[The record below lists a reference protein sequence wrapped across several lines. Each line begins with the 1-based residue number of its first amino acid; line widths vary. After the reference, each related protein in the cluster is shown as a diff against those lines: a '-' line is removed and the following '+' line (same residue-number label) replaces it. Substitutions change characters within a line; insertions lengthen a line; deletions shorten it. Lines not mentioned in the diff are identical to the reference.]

1 MVMTPDETRNIG
13 YIMLMWISGCSWCG
27 GTFNLVIPRIREI
40 MRGRNYVSPND
51 FMTDRYNNKIV
62 TAMGALC
69 SSFQQLMIC
78 CIEFGALKFVIL
90 SISGDEAIAQ
100 ALSWFLGMFVFT
112 CECMGGMSSVALTDA
127 IQLTPFM
134 LTS

>member
-1 MVMTPDETRNIG
+1 MQSFYYIYYLQKWGLRNR
-13 YIMLMWISGCSWCG
+13 SQ
-27 GTFNLVIPRIREI
+27 IPSDSEKTTSLSI
-40 MRGRNYVSPND
+40 
-51 FMTDRYNNKIV
+51 
-62 TAMGALC
+62 GALR
-69 SSFQQLMIC
+69 
-78 CIEFGALKFVIL
+78 FVIL